1 MNRNAM
7 IYVAGHTGLVG
18 STIVRCLK
26 MKGYRHVLTRSREE
40 VDLTSQEQTRHF
52 FAGNPIKYVFLAAA
66 KVGGIMANRTQ
77 QGDFIYENL
86 AIATNVIHA
95 AQVSGV
101 QKLLNL
107 GSSCIYPRQ
116 APQPI
121 KEEYLLT
128 GPLEPT
134 NEGYAIAKI
143 AALKMCRCFNE
154 QYNTNFLSVMPTN
167 LYGPG
172 DSHDLKNSHVLPGL
186 IRKFHLGKLL
196 SDDNREAVMADIHRH
211 EPGPC
216 PTFDECVAWLHGHGI
231 TKDMVTLWGSGHP
244 RREFLYVDDLAEA
257 TVFLMERYNAR
268 DIGEVINIGTGEDIA
283 IQELAVMIKE
293 IVGFAGGIVWDA
305 TKPDG
310 MPRKLLDV
318 SRIRNLGWKPTTS
331 LKNGIEITYNAFLE
345 SMLDF
350 HGSNDDN

>member
-1 MNRNAM
+1 MNRDSL

-18 STIVRCLK
+18 SAIVRCLK
-26 MKGYRHVLTRSREE
+26 NKGYRRILMRSRNE
-40 VDLTSQEQTRHF
+40 VDLTSQEQTRQL
-52 FAGNPIKYVFLAAA
+52 FADHPIEYVFLAAA
-66 KVGGIMANRTQ
+66 KVGGIMANSTQ

-86 AIATNVIHA
+86 AIATNVIRA
-95 AQVSGV
+95 AQESGV

-121 KEEYLLT
+121 KEEYLLS

-143 AALKMCRCFNE
+143 AALKLCRYFNE
-154 QYNTNFLSVMPTN
+154 QYGTNFLSVMPTN

-172 DSHDLKNSHVLPGL
+172 DAYHLKYSHVLPGL

-196 SDDNREAVMADIHRH
+196 AENKHDEIIADIHRH
-211 EPGPC
+211 EIGTC
-216 PTFDECVAWLHGHGI
+216 SNLAEYLEWLNSHGI
-231 TKDMVTLWGSGHP
+231 TRETIALWGSGQP

-257 TVFLMERYNAR
+257 TVFLMERHNAS
-268 DIGEVINIGTGEDIA
+268 DVGEVINIGTGEDIS
-283 IQELAVMIKE
+283 IHELALMIKE
-293 IVGFAGGIVWDA
+293 ITGYPGEIAWDM

-310 MPRKLLDV
+310 MPCKLLDV
-318 SRIRNLGWKPTTS
+318 SRIRKLGWQPAVDLTT
-331 LKNGIEITYNAFLE
+331 GIKTTYGVY
-345 SMLDF
+345 SKT
-350 HGSNDDN
+350 GTQ

>member
-1 MNRNAM
+1 MNRDSM

-18 STIVRCLK
+18 SAIVRSLET
-26 MKGYRHVLTRSREE
+26 KGYRHILTRSRDE
-40 VDLTSQEQTRHF
+40 VDLMSQEQTRRF
-52 FAGNPIKYVFLAAA
+52 FVDNPIEYVFLAAA
-66 KVGGIMANRTQ
+66 KVGGIMANSTQ

-86 AIATNVIHA
+86 VIAMNVIRA
-95 AQVSGV
+95 AQEFGAK
-101 QKLLNL
+101 KLLNL

-121 KEEYLLT
+121 REEYLLS

-143 AALKMCRCFNE
+143 AALKMCRYFNE
-154 QYNTNFLSVMPTN
+154 QYGTNFLSVMPTN

-196 SDDNREAVMADIHRH
+196 AEGRREAIAADINRH
-211 EPGPC
+211 EPGQC
-216 PTFDECVAWLHGHGI
+216 STFSECLEWLRNHGI
-231 TKDMVTLWGSGHP
+231 TKDAITLWGSGQP
-244 RREFLYVDDLAEA
+244 RREFLHVDDLAEA
-257 TVFLMERYNAR
+257 TVFLMKHYNAN
-268 DIGEVINIGTGEDIA
+268 DIGEVINIGVGEDIS
-283 IQELAVMIKE
+283 ICELAVMIRE
-293 IVGFAGGIVWDA
+293 AVGYAGKITWDS

-318 SRIRNLGWKPTTS
+318 SRIRKLGWQPTVP
-331 LKNGIEITYNAFLE
+331 LAEGIACSYQSYLIFGAFR
-345 SMLDF
+345 
-350 HGSNDDN
+350 